1 MSALSRA
8 ALGRA
13 TLARQM
19 LLAREKVAPLAAVER
34 LAALQ
39 SQLARPP
46 YVALWARVAGFRAE
60 DLTRLAA
67 QRKAVRATMMR
78 GTLHL
83 LSARDYL
90 AWRPL
95 LQPML
100 TATMLAALKD
110 RAAGLDLEGL
120 TRTARAC
127 LDVRACTFDDLRPQ
141 LKKAFPKV
149 DERALGYAVR
159 THLPLVQVPEDT
171 RWGWPAAAAFA
182 VADSWLGARFAT
194 AEDLA
199 PLVRRYLA
207 AFGPATVAD
216 AQSWLGL
223 RALKD
228 AFEALRPE
236 LAVLR
241 DERGR
246 ELFDLP
252 KAPRPPA
259 TTKAPARFLPD
270 FDNLLLGHAERARV
284 IDEAHRPKVI
294 TRNLRIPPTFLV
306 DGLVRGTWSVKR
318 TRTVAL
324 LSVEPFE
331 PLPKAAQAELKE
343 EGQALLAFLE
353 PDAPRAEVRLS

>member
-1 MSALSRA
+1 VSELTRA
-8 ALGRA
+8 ALSRA

-60 DLTRLAA
+60 DLTRLAKA
-67 QRKAVRATMMR
+67 RKVVRATMMR

-100 TATMLAALKD
+100 TTVMQAALKE

-120 TRTARAC
+120 MRTARAC
-127 LDVRACTFDDLRPQ
+127 LDERACTFDDLRPR
-141 LKKAFPKV
+141 LKKAWPRI

-171 RWGWPAAAAFA
+171 RWGWPAASTFA
-182 VADSWLGARFAT
+182 VAESWLSARFAT

-228 AFEALRPE
+228 AFAALRPQ
-236 LAVLR
+236 LTVLR

-252 KAPRPPA
+252 QAPRPPG
-259 TTKAPARFLPD
+259 TTQAPARFLPD

-284 IDEAHRPKVI
+284 IDEAHRPRVI
-294 TRNLRIPPTFLV
+294 TKNLRIPPTFLV
-306 DGLVRGTWSVKR
+306 DGFVRGTWSVKR
-318 TRTVAL
+318 TKSVATL
-324 LSVEPFE
+324 LAEPFE
-331 PLPKAAQAELKE
+331 PLPKPARAELE
-343 EGQALLAFLE
+343 AEGKALLAFLE
-353 PDAPRAEVRLS
+353 PDAPRAQVAFS